1 MSRPKTEW
9 HKNYKEKKELQTE
22 SKKDLKN
29 IGDRFDESLGITSKK
44 VKERERKIKQKE
56 AEKLMKANKDS
67 AFGQDK
73 EARKKGTGEDTTNYK
88 QGGNNSE
95 PKEKSKIQLAKEDRK
110 FRGKR
115 NSIGAKMA

>member
-1 MSRPKTEW
+1 M
-9 HKNYKEKKELQTE
+9 
-22 SKKDLKN
+22 
-29 IGDRFDESLGITSKK
+29 
-44 VKERERKIKQKE
+44 KERERKIKQKE

-88 QGGNNSE
+88 QGGNE
-95 PKEKSKIQLAKEDRK
+95 PEPKSKIQLAKEDRK